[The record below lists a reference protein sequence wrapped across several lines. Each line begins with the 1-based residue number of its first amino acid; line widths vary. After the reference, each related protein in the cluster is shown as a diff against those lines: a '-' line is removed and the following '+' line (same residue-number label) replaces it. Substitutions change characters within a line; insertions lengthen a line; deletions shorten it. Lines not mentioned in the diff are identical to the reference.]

1 MNKWFV
7 FLGAS
12 MALITTSAIGVLGGD
27 FISHYIDKKYLN
39 IAAGVGFILVGA
51 FILIKNN

>member
-1 MNKWFV
+1 
-7 FLGAS
+7 